1 MLLILT
7 TLILGLVI
15 LVWSADRFVIGAS
28 ATASILG
35 VSTLVVG
42 ILVVGIGT
50 SAPEMLV
57 SGMAA
62 ADGQAGL
69 SVGNAL
75 GSNITNIALILGLTA
90 LFIPLRVQ
98 SKLITREIPL
108 LLLVMVAGYWL
119 LRDGELGFSDGC
131 LLLAGFVAVILRQLW
146 EAKHSPGD
154 ALEAEYAEEIPRDM
168 SLTVALGW
176 LLLGLVLLMASARML
191 VWSAVELAQIF
202 GVSDLVIGLTVV
214 AIGTSLPELAASV
227 AAARKGE
234 HDIAIG
240 NVVGSN
246 LFNLLGVMALPGVI
260 APGAVDMAVV
270 SRDYPLM
277 LLLTVG
283 FYLVAFGPRRAP
295 EIRRYEGGL
304 LVCIYLA
311 YLGYLLLDT
320 GALAV

>member
-1 MLLILT
+1 MLLVVA
-7 TLILGLVI
+7 TLIVGLVL
-15 LVWSADRFVIGAS
+15 LVWSADRFVMGAS

-57 SGMAA
+57 SALAA
-62 ADGQAGL
+62 LDGQSGL

-90 LFIPLRVQ
+90 LYIPLRVQ
-98 SKLITREIPL
+98 SKLITRELPL
-108 LLLVMVAGYWL
+108 LLLVMVIGYFL
-119 LRDGELGFSDGC
+119 LRDGVLDVLDGTI
-131 LLLAGFVAVILRQLW
+131 LLCGFVAVILRQLW

-154 ALEAEYAEEIPRDM
+154 AIEAEFEEEIPHDM
-168 SLTVALGW
+168 SLPVALGW
-176 LLLGLVLLMASARML
+176 LLVGLLLLMGSARML
-191 VWSAVELAQIF
+191 VWSAVELAQAF

-240 NVVGSN
+240 NVIGSN
-246 LFNLLGVMALPGVI
+246 LFNLLGVMALPGLLS
-260 APGAVDMAVV
+260 PGAIDSAVV

-277 LLLTVG
+277 IMLTAA
-283 FYLVAFGPRRAP
+283 FYLVAFGPRKAP

-304 LVCIYLA
+304 LLLVYLA
-311 YLGYLLLDT
+311 YLGYLLVDT
-320 GALAV
+320 GAIAV

>member
-57 SGMAA
+57 SAMAA
-62 ADGQAGL
+62 ADGQSGL

-90 LFIPLRVQ
+90 LYIPLRVQ

-108 LLLVMVAGYWL
+108 LLLVMLGGYFL
-119 LRDGELGFSDGC
+119 LRDGELGFTDGC
-131 LLLAGFVAVILRQLW
+131 ILLGGFLAVVLRQLW
-146 EAKHSPGD
+146 EAKHSRGD
-154 ALEAEYAEEIPRDM
+154 ALEAEYAEEIPKGM
-168 SLTVALGW
+168 SLPVALGW
-176 LLLGLVLLMASARML
+176 LLVGLILLMASARML

-240 NVVGSN
+240 NVIGSN

-260 APGAVDMAVV
+260 APGAIDVAIVD
-270 SRDYPLM
+270 RDYPLM
-277 LLLTVG
+277 LMLTAG

-304 LVCIYLA
+304 LLTVYLGYLA
-311 YLGYLLLDT
+311 YLLVDT
-320 GALAV
+320 GAISF

>member
-1 MLLILT
+1 MIFTLAAIL
-7 TLILGLVI
+7 LGLVL
-15 LVWSADRFVIGAS
+15 LVWSADRFVLGAS

-35 VSTLVVG
+35 VSTLVIG

-57 SGMAA
+57 SAIAA
-62 ADGQAGL
+62 YQGQTGL

-75 GSNITNIALILGLTA
+75 GSNITNIGLILGLTV
-90 LFIPLRVQ
+90 LFIPLRVK

-108 LLLVMVAGYWL
+108 LLIVMALGFILV
-119 LRDGELGFSDGC
+119 RDGELSRFDGWV
-131 LLLAGFVAVILRQLW
+131 LIAGFVAVVLRQLW
-146 EAKHSPGD
+146 EAKHSKHD
-154 ALEAEYAEEIPRDM
+154 ALEKELQDEIPSDM
-168 SLTVALGW
+168 SLGAALGW

-191 VWSAVELAQIF
+191 VWGAVNLAEFF
-202 GVSDLVIGLTVV
+202 GVSDLIIGLTVV

-227 AAARKGE
+227 VAARKNE

-260 APGAVDMAVV
+260 NPSQIDLAVV

-277 LLLTVG
+277 LLMTMV
-283 FYLVAFGPRRAP
+283 FYLSALASRKGRKISRV
-295 EIRRYEGGL
+295 EGGCFL
-304 LVCIYLA
+304 TLYLA
-311 YLGYLLLDT
+311 YTAYLIFT
-320 GALAV
+320 AM